1 MAKKEIMTDLWVY
14 DMLKEIGVENDFSAQ
29 GSNIKEID
37 EALSTASKKGTGNV
51 GFPEYVG
58 VIKDFLV
65 VIEDKASLNKH
76 IKRDE
81 NDLIAEDVKSVTDY
95 AVNGALFYGKH
106 LAKNT
111 NYKKI
116 IAIGVSGN
124 EKNHSISPLFI
135 DERGGYK
142 ELDDVETFIS
152 FSADN
157 INEYYEREILE
168 VKTNDE
174 LKTEEI
180 LKIAR
185 SLHED
190 LRNYGNLE
198 DKNKPLI
205 VSGILLAL
213 SEIEH
218 KNFAIS
224 DLSGDKISTDGMKI
238 YKAIEDNLR
247 RANVSPEVKR
257 DKLLNQFNIIKDNN
271 KINEI
276 NSNLGKTPLRYF
288 TEILYDSIF
297 TNIKYSSSTEDYI
310 GRFYGEFMSYSG
322 GDGQNL
328 GIILTPRH
336 ITDLFCE
343 LLDIQSTDKVLDP
356 CCGTAGFLI
365 AAMHQMLSKTEDEQE
380 KFEIRKNRLFG
391 IELQDYMFTIATT
404 NMILRGDGKSN
415 LENQDFLVQN
425 SSKIQLKGCTVGMMN
440 PPYSQGSKQNPELYE
455 INFVNHLL
463 ESLVEGAKAAVIVPQ
478 STFTG
483 KTKDEQNIK
492 NKILKKHTLEGVIT
506 LNKNTFYGVGTNP
519 CIGIFT
525 AGIPHSKT
533 KKAKFINFENDGYIV
548 SKHIGLIDDGSA
560 KDKKQHLLDV
570 WNNEIEAPTKFCVAT
585 TVEATDEWLHSF
597 YYFNDEIPSDE
608 DFEKTIAD
616 YLTFEVN
623 MITHGRGYLFG
634 FKDTDLYEYTTDKE
648 DQVFKVA
655 EDGEDYV

>member
-14 DMLKEIGVENDFSAQ
+14 DMLKEIGVQNDFSSQ
-29 GSNIKEID
+29 GSHIKEVD
-37 EALSTASKKGTGNV
+37 EALATASKKGTGNV

-58 VIKDFLV
+58 VVKDFLI

-76 IKRDE
+76 IKRDDK
-81 NDLIAEDVKSVTDY
+81 NLIAEDVKSVSDY
-95 AVNGALFYGKH
+95 AVNGALFYAKH
-106 LAKNT
+106 LATKT
-111 NYKKI
+111 TYKKI

-124 EKNHSISPLFI
+124 EKNHRISPIFV

-142 ELDDVETFIS
+142 ELDDLETFIS
-152 FSADN
+152 FSEDN
-157 INEYYEREILE
+157 IVEYYEREILE
-168 VKTNDE
+168 VKTGDE
-174 LKTEEI
+174 IKTEEL

-213 SEIEH
+213 SEIAND
-218 KNFAIS
+218 NFII
-224 DLSGDKISTDGMKI
+224 DNLIGDKISTDGMKI

-271 KINEI
+271 KINEK
-276 NSNLGKTPLRYF
+276 NANLGKTPLRYF
-288 TEILYDSIF
+288 TEVLYNSIF

-322 GDGQNL
+322 GDGQSL

-343 LLDIQSTDKVLDP
+343 LLDVQPTDKVLDP

-365 AAMHQMLSKTEDEQE
+365 AAMHQMIQKTDDEDLQLN
-380 KFEIRKNRLFG
+380 IRKNQLFG

-415 LENQDFLVQN
+415 LENMDFLAQN
-425 SSKIQLKGCTVGMMN
+425 PSKLQLKGCTIGMMN

-463 ESLVEGAKAAVIVPQ
+463 ESMVQGAKVAVIVPQ

-483 KTKDEQNIK
+483 KTKEEQNLK
-492 NKILKKHTLEGVIT
+492 VKILKNHTLEGVIT

-525 AGIPHSKT
+525 AGVPHSKS

-548 SKHIGLIDDGSA
+548 SKHIGLIDDGSG
-560 KDKKQHLLDV
+560 KDKKKHLIDV
-570 WNNEIEAPTKFCVAT
+570 WRDEIEAPTKFCVST
-585 TVEATDEWLHSF
+585 TVEDSDEWLHSF

-634 FKDTDLYEYTTDKE
+634 FDKDEASTSEKAL
-648 DQVFKVA
+648 KVA
-655 EDGEDYV
+655 EDGADYV

>member
-14 DMLKEIGVENDFSAQ
+14 DMLKEIGVQNDFSSQ
-29 GSNIKEID
+29 GSQIKEVD

-58 VIKDFLV
+58 VVKDFLI
-65 VIEDKASLNKH
+65 VIEDKASLNNH
-76 IKRDE
+76 IKRDDK
-81 NDLIAEDVKSVTDY
+81 NLIAEDVKSVMDY
-95 AVNGALFYGKH
+95 AVNGALFYAKH
-106 LAKNT
+106 LATKT
-111 NYKKI
+111 TYKKI

-124 EKNHSISPLFI
+124 EKNHRISPIFV
-135 DERGGYK
+135 DERCGYK
-142 ELDDVETFIS
+142 ELDDLETFIS
-152 FSADN
+152 FSEDN
-157 INEYYEREILE
+157 IVEYYEREILE
-168 VKTNDE
+168 VKTGDE
-174 LKTEEI
+174 IKTEEL
-180 LKIAR
+180 LKVAR

-271 KINEI
+271 KINEK
-276 NSNLGKTPLRYF
+276 NANLGKTPLRYF
-288 TEILYDSIF
+288 TEVLYNSIF

-322 GDGQNL
+322 GDGQSL

-343 LLDIQSTDKVLDP
+343 LLDVQPTDKVLDP

-365 AAMHQMLSKTEDEQE
+365 AAMHQMIQKTDDEDLQLN
-380 KFEIRKNRLFG
+380 IRKNQLFG

-415 LENQDFLVQN
+415 LENMDFLAQN
-425 SSKIQLKGCTVGMMN
+425 PSKLQLKGCTIGMMN

-463 ESLVEGAKAAVIVPQ
+463 ESMVQGGKVAVIVPQ

-483 KTKDEQNIK
+483 KTKEEQNLKI
-492 NKILKKHTLEGVIT
+492 KILKNHTLEGIIT

-525 AGIPHSKT
+525 AGVPHSKN

-560 KDKKQHLLDV
+560 KDKKKHLIDV
-570 WNNEIEAPTKFCVAT
+570 WRDEIEAPTKFCVST
-585 TVEATDEWLHSF
+585 TVEDSDEWLHSF

-634 FKDTDLYEYTTDKE
+634 LEKDETLTPEKTL
-648 DQVFKVA
+648 KVA
-655 EDGEDYV
+655 EDGADYV

>member
-1 MAKKEIMTDLWVY
+1 M
-14 DMLKEIGVENDFSAQ
+14 
-29 GSNIKEID
+29 
-37 EALSTASKKGTGNV
+37 
-51 GFPEYVG
+51 
-58 VIKDFLV
+58 
-65 VIEDKASLNKH
+65 
-76 IKRDE
+76 
-81 NDLIAEDVKSVTDY
+81 
-95 AVNGALFYGKH
+95 
-106 LAKNT
+106 
-111 NYKKI
+111 
-116 IAIGVSGN
+116 
-124 EKNHSISPLFI
+124 
-135 DERGGYK
+135 
-142 ELDDVETFIS
+142 
-152 FSADN
+152 
-157 INEYYEREILE
+157 
-168 VKTNDE
+168 
-174 LKTEEI
+174 
-180 LKIAR
+180 
-185 SLHED
+185 
-190 LRNYGNLE
+190 RNYGNLE

-218 KNFAIS
+218 KNFDIS
-224 DLSGDKISTDGMKI
+224 DLIGDKIRTDGSKI
-238 YKAIEDNLR
+238 YKAIEDNLK

-271 KINEI
+271 KINEK

-288 TEILYDSIF
+288 TEVLYNSIF

-322 GDGQNL
+322 GDGQSL

-343 LLDIQSTDKVLDP
+343 LLDVKPTDKVLDP

-365 AAMHQMLSKTEDEQE
+365 AAMHQMLSKTEDENEQLD
-380 KFEIRKNRLFG
+380 IRKNRLFG

-415 LENQDFLVQN
+415 LENQDFLAQN
-425 SSKIQLKGCTVGMMN
+425 PSKIQLKGCTVGMMN

-463 ESLVEGAKAAVIVPQ
+463 ESLVEGARVAVIVPQ

-483 KTKDEQNIK
+483 KTKDEQNLK
-492 NKILKKHTLEGVIT
+492 TKILSKHTLEGVIT

-525 AGIPHSKT
+525 VGIPHSKS

-548 SKHIGLIDDGSA
+548 SKHVGLIEDGSA
-560 KDKKQHLLDV
+560 KDKRQHLLDV
-570 WNNEIEAPTKFCVAT
+570 WNDEMEAPTKFCVST

-623 MITHGRGYLFG
+623 MITHGHGYLFG
-634 FKDTDLYEYTTDKE
+634 IDEEYDTDSEQALKVQRMVSIMYKYHLNDVEWGEFKVGGNNGIFKVSNSKPYHKVNLTISSKGIPYVTRTSMNNGLEDLIVDANYEKNPKNTISLGAENADFFFQGIDYISGNKMYSISNNKITRE
-648 DQVFKVA
+648 VGLFLVQVFRQSIK
-655 EDGEDYV
+655 ECGFGYGKGLTGTRFKNRYVMLPVDENNNPNWHFMEEYIKERESKQRNDLKEYYKS

>member
-1 MAKKEIMTDLWVY
+1 M
-14 DMLKEIGVENDFSAQ
+14 
-29 GSNIKEID
+29 
-37 EALSTASKKGTGNV
+37 GT
-51 GFPEYVG
+51 
-58 VIKDFLV
+58 K
-65 VIEDKASLNKH
+65 
-76 IKRDE
+76 
-81 NDLIAEDVKSVTDY
+81 
-95 AVNGALFYGKH
+95 
-106 LAKNT
+106 
-111 NYKKI
+111 
-116 IAIGVSGN
+116 
-124 EKNHSISPLFI
+124 KNHRISPLFI

-152 FSADN
+152 FSTDN

-174 LKTEEI
+174 LKTEEL

-218 KNFAIS
+218 KNFAIA

-247 RANVSPEVKR
+247 RANVSPEVER

-276 NSNLGKTPLRYF
+276 NSTLAKTPLRHF
-288 TEILYDSIF
+288 TEILYESIF

-322 GDGQNL
+322 GDGQSL

-343 LLDIQSTDKVLDP
+343 LLDIQPTDKVLDP

-365 AAMHQMLSKTEDEQE
+365 AAMHQMLSRTEDEHE

-415 LENQDFLVQN
+415 LENQDFLAQN
-425 SSKIQLKGCTVGMMN
+425 PSQIQLKGCTVGMMN
-440 PPYSQGSKQNPELYE
+440 PPYSQGSKQNTDLYE

-483 KTKDEQNIK
+483 KTKEEQNIK
-492 NKILKKHTLEGVIT
+492 NIILKNHTLDGVIT

-570 WNNEIEAPTKFCVAT
+570 WNDEIEAPTKFCVST

-634 FKDTDLYEYTTDKE
+634 FEDTGLYEYITDQE
-648 DQVFKVA
+648 DRVFKVA

>member
-1 MAKKEIMTDLWVY
+1 MAKKEVMTDLFVY
-14 DMLKEIGVENDFSAQ
+14 NMLKDIGIDKEFSAQ
-29 GSNIKEID
+29 GSHIKEIN
-37 EALSTASKKGTGNV
+37 EALQSASKKGTGKV

-58 VIKDFLV
+58 VIKDFLI
-65 VIEDKASLNKH
+65 VIEDKASLNQH
-76 IKRDE
+76 IKRDQD
-81 NDLIAEDVKSVTDY
+81 NLISLNVKAVTDY
-95 AVNGALFYGKH
+95 AVNGALFYAKH
-106 LAKNT
+106 LSKNT

-116 IAIGVSGN
+116 IAIGVSGS
-124 EKNHSISPLFI
+124 EKNYRITPIFV
-135 DERGGYK
+135 DERGDYK
-142 ELDDVETFIS
+142 ELDEIETFIS
-152 FSADN
+152 FKIDN
-157 INEYYEREILE
+157 INEYYEREVLE

-185 SLHED
+185 MLHED

-198 DKNKPLI
+198 DKSKPLI

-218 KNFAIS
+218 RNFDIE
-224 DLSGDKISTDGMKI
+224 DLIGDSIRIDGLKI

-257 DKLLNQFNIIKDNN
+257 DKLLNQFNIFKDNR

-276 NSNLGKTPLRYF
+276 NPNLGKTPLRYF
-288 TEILYDSIF
+288 TEVLYNSIF
-297 TNIKYSSSTEDYI
+297 LNLKYSSSAEDYI

-322 GDGQNL
+322 GDGQSL
-328 GIILTPRH
+328 GIILTPKH
-336 ITDLFCE
+336 ITDLFCT
-343 LLDIQSTDKVLDP
+343 LLDLKPTDKVLDP

-365 AAMHQMLSKTEDEQE
+365 AAMHQMILKTDDELEQI
-380 KFEIRKNRLFG
+380 EIRKNRLFG

-415 LENQDFLVQN
+415 LENQDFLTQN
-425 SSKIQLKGCTVGMMN
+425 PSKLQLKGCTVGMMN

-463 ESLVEGAKAAVIVPQ
+463 DSLVVCGRAAVIVPQ

-492 NKILKKHTLEGVIT
+492 SKILKNHTLEGVIT

-525 AGIPHSKT
+525 AGIPHHKF
-533 KKAKFINFENDGYIV
+533 KKSKFINYENDGYVV
-548 SKHIGLIDDGSA
+548 SKHIGLIDNGSA

-570 WNNEIEAPTKFCVAT
+570 WKGEIDAPTKFCVST
-585 TVEATDEWLHSF
+585 TVEHTDEWLHSF
-597 YYFNDEIPSDE
+597 YYFNDEIPSDAE
-608 DFEKTIAD
+608 FEQSIAD
-616 YLTFEVN
+616 YLAFEVN
-623 MITHGRGYLFG
+623 MVTHGRAYLFG
-634 FKDTDLYEYTTDKE
+634 LDSDDFVLN
-648 DQVFKVA
+648 QQNQKVA
-655 EDGEDYV
+655 EDVSEKL

>member
-1 MAKKEIMTDLWVY
+1 MAKKEVMTDLWVY
-14 DMLKEIGVENDFSAQ
+14 EMLREIDMHNHFSAQ
-29 GSNIKEID
+29 GSNIKELD

-51 GFPEYVG
+51 GFPEYIG
-58 VIKDFLV
+58 VINDFLI
-65 VIEDKASLNKH
+65 VIEDKANLNKH
-76 IKRDE
+76 VNRTD
-81 NDLIAEDVKSVTDY
+81 NDLIAEDVKSITEY

-111 NYKKI
+111 TYNKI
-116 IAIGVSGN
+116 IAIGISGN
-124 EKNHSISPLFI
+124 EKNHRISPIFI

-142 ELDDVETFIS
+142 ELEDIETFIS
-152 FSADN
+152 FRPDN
-157 INEYYEREILE
+157 IDEYYQREILE

-174 LKTEEI
+174 LKTEEL

-190 LRNYGNLE
+190 FRNYGNLE
-198 DKNKPLI
+198 DKTKPLI

-213 SEIEH
+213 SEIEY
-218 KNFAIS
+218 KNFDIS
-224 DLSGDKISTDGMKI
+224 DLVGDTIRTDGSKI
-238 YKAIEDNLR
+238 YKAIEDNLK

-271 KINEI
+271 KINEK
-276 NSNLGKTPLRYF
+276 NPNLGKTPLRYF
-288 TEILYDSIF
+288 TEVLYNSIF
-297 TNIKYSSSTEDYI
+297 TNIKYNSSTEDYI

-322 GDGQNL
+322 GDGQSL

-336 ITDLFCE
+336 ITELFCE
-343 LLDIQSTDKVLDP
+343 LLDIQPTDKVLDP

-365 AAMHQMLSKTEDEQE
+365 AAMHKMLLGTADKMEQLD
-380 KFEIRKNRLFG
+380 IRKNRLFG
-391 IELQDYMFTIATT
+391 IELQDYMFSIATT

-415 LENQDFLVQN
+415 LENQDFLAQN
-425 SSKIQLKGCTVGMMN
+425 PCQLQLKGCTVGMMN

-463 ESLVEGAKAAVIVPQ
+463 ESLVEGGRVAVIVPQ

-483 KTKDEQNIK
+483 KTKDEK
-492 NKILKKHTLEGVIT
+492 ELKSKILKNHTLEGVIT

-519 CIGIFT
+519 CIAIFT
-525 AGIPHSKT
+525 VGIPHSNT

-570 WNNEIEAPTKFCVAT
+570 WNDEIEAPTKFCVKA
-585 TVEATDEWLHSF
+585 TVEDTDEWLHSF
-597 YYFNDEIPSDE
+597 YYFNDQIPSDIE
-608 DFEKTIAD
+608 FEKTIAD

-634 FKDTDLYEYTTDKE
+634 INEKE
-648 DQVFKVA
+648 FMNLIHVPKAA
-655 EDGEDYV
+655 EDSNDV